1 MYLAFLI
8 IYDLLFYGCD
18 LDTESGFLVMSFLFK
33 FQSSSL
39 FDWKRVLYIYKVD
52 IEMFYSIL
60 TKIFQY
66 QLYVYIHNTL
76 VHQTVNKVETFNQ
89 NGRTKKPLWRSKSQL
104 HSTR

>member
-8 IYDLLFYGCD
+8 TYDLLFYGCD

-33 FQSSSL
+33 FQPSSL
-39 FDWKRVLYIYKVD
+39 FDWKRVIYIYKVD
-52 IEMFYSIL
+52 VEMFYSIL

-66 QLYVYIHNTL
+66 QLYVYIHNAL
-76 VHQTVNKVETFNQ
+76 IIHKVGTFNK
-89 NGRTKKPLWRSKSQL
+89 NGRTKKPLWRSKSQQ